1 MDTVFALA
9 TPRGRSGVAV
19 VRISGPR
26 AFEAAQVFAFKMP
39 ERRRTGL
46 RKLRLGEDLIDEA
59 LVLFFEE
66 GQSFTGERVV
76 ELQTHGSPAVVSAVL
91 RALGASGAMRPA
103 GPGEFTRQALVND
116 RLDLARVEGLADLL
130 EAETDLQR
138 RQANRLFS
146 GELGRCAAGWR
157 EALLRARALSEAMI
171 DFADEGLPDSLRYE
185 VLTLAGD
192 VCGKLKAELDASRYA
207 DRLRDGFE
215 VAIVG
220 PPNAGK
226 STLLN
231 RIARREVAITSERA
245 GTTRDVVEVRLDLEG
260 LPVTLLDTAGLRS
273 TDDEIEQIGIARAIE
288 RAAAADLRV
297 FLQEPGQSGALAVE
311 FKEGDLQVW
320 AKADLGFVAEEQ
332 IGVSGLTGAGVDTLT
347 SLILQRLQG
356 RVSDTAILGR
366 ERHRL
371 AVQEAVAALEQLL
384 AEPDGLLETPE
395 IASEHLASAMS
406 ALDGLVG
413 RVDVEDI
420 LGEIFSSFCIG
431 K

>member
-1 MDTVFALA
+1 
-9 TPRGRSGVAV
+9 
-19 VRISGPR
+19 
-26 AFEAAQVFAFKMP
+26 
-39 ERRRTGL
+39 
-46 RKLRLGEDLIDEA
+46 LGEDLIDEA
-59 LVLFFEE
+59 LVLSFEE
-66 GQSFTGERVV
+66 GESFTGERVV

-116 RLDLARVEGLADLL
+116 KLDLARVEGLADLL

-146 GELGRCAAGWR
+146 GELGRRAAGWR
-157 EALLRARALSEAMI
+157 DELLRARALSEAMI
-171 DFADEGLPDSLRYE
+171 DFADEGLPDTLRYE

-192 VCGKLKAELDASRYA
+192 VCGELKAELEASRYA

-320 AKADLGFVAEEQ
+320 AKADLGFVAEDQ
-332 IGVSGLTGAGVDTLT
+332 IGVSGLTGAGVDTLI

-371 AVQEAVAALEQLL
+371 AVQEAVLALEQLL
-384 AEPDGLLETPE
+384 AEPDILLETPE